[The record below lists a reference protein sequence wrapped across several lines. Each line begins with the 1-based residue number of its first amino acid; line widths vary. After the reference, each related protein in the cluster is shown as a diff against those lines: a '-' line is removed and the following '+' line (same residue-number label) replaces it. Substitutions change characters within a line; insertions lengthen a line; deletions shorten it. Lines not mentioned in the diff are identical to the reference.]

1 MADENKHVIRT
12 AELPAESAVR
22 VKHPF
27 NPKSEIFMHRLS
39 DRVGMKRAHLSLA
52 RVPPGKE
59 SFIPHS
65 HSMQEEFLFI
75 LAGEGLA
82 EIDEDMIRVGP
93 GDYMGFPIDGATH
106 HLINIGTSDLVYLMG
121 GERTE
126 TEVASFP
133 TLGKIGVFNSG
144 MVSFFEESA
153 GQEMPVAKWIVDA
166 DKPAT

>member
-1 MADENKHVIRT
+1 QTMADENKHLIRT
-12 AELPAESAVR
+12 AELPADRAAR
-22 VKHPF
+22 IKHPL
-27 NPKSEIFMHRLS
+27 NPKSEVFIHRLS
-39 DRVGMKRAHLSLA
+39 DKVGMKRAHLSLA

-93 GDYMGFPIDGATH
+93 GDYLGFPTDGATH
-106 HLINIGTSDLVYLMG
+106 HLMNIGTSDLVYLMG

-126 TEVASFP
+126 TEVVQFP
-133 TLGKIGVFNSG
+133 SVGKIAIVNS
-144 MVSFFEESA
+144 
-153 GQEMPVAKWIVDA
+153 
-166 DKPAT
+166 